1 MTSNYDI
8 TQILGGG
15 RGKGKGKRE
24 KKNDKKE
31 KKHASERNH
40 SWSREKREQAEGQV
54 HQFPHPGHPSWNIDL
69 GNGEVL
75 ESKIGF
81 VESIAGHDLM
91 VRTMRGALVRARIR
105 KGKVCGKKV
114 DYDKWNEHITK
125 CPLAKIPVPSESIVV
140 VIQQVFGGWAV
151 VYVYTH
157 DEIDIM
163 TDAEIFDALYTSED
177 DVDDEFAE
185 FFDYERDETVPPTVE
200 ELLIAKLAP
209 KVSRGSYEEDIM
221 RLVKSVV
228 EEESEMCDPME
239 KDVDPVE
246 QCLMM
251 GLVAH

>member
-1 MTSNYDI
+1 MASNYEP
-8 TQILGGG
+8 TQILGG
-15 RGKGKGKRE
+15 RKGKGKRE

-81 VESIAGHDLM
+81 VESIAGQDIM
-91 VRTMRGALVRARIR
+91 VSNMKGGLDRARIR

-114 DYDKWNEHITK
+114 DYEKWNEHITK

-140 VIQQVFGGWAV
+140 VIQQVIGGWAV
-151 VYVYTH
+151 VYIYTQ

-163 TDAEIFDALYTSED
+163 TDAGIFDALYTGED

-185 FFDYERDETVPPTVE
+185 FFDYEREEIVPPTVE
-200 ELLIAKLAP
+200 ELLTAKLAP
-209 KVSRGSYEEDIM
+209 KVSRGSYEEDMM
-221 RLVKSVV
+221 RFVEEAV
-228 EEESEMCDPME
+228 EEEYEMSNPME

-246 QCLMM
+246 QCMMM
-251 GLVAH
+251 GLAH